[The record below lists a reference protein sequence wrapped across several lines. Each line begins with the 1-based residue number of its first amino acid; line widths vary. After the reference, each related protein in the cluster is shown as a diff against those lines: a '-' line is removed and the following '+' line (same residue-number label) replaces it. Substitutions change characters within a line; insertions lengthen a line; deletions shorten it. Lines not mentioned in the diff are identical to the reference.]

1 MDKEI
6 KNGWMPDP
14 KWHAYMSFLKSIIR
28 IVGYGYIPFNLII
41 AAGILAVAE
50 LVGILEEMV

>member
-1 MDKEI
+1 
-6 KNGWMPDP
+6 MPDP